1 MYRYTYVQ
9 PAHGQLHVATR
20 AHTSPGVYRTR
31 RSLSPRPNPISNP
44 RPLDPPQVLFVVA
57 LFGLARLY
65 THGLTAGGDR
75 LPTAIPHSFAPHA
88 HPAHRGGGA
97 ANRERKRSRLFEVQ
111 NPIRASQSL
120 SALGPKAE

>member
-1 MYRYTYVQ
+1 
-9 PAHGQLHVATR
+9 
-20 AHTSPGVYRTR
+20 
-31 RSLSPRPNPISNP
+31 
-44 RPLDPPQVLFVVA
+44 VLFVVA